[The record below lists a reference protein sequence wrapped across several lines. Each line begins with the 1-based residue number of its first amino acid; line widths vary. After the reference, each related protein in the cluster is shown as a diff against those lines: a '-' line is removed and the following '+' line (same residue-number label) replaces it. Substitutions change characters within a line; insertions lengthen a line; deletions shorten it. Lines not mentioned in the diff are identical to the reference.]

1 MGFVLADW
9 QQVMELAARRTS
21 CVWLWSVSLTSLQ
34 TRKPSSSSCA
44 ASYWSQTHPL
54 SAGKPTAWH
63 FIFTGSVDL
72 WNIQTG
78 GLLKAQTWMD
88 SGPILQK
95 TTSFKTI
102 WVNVWSN
109 YLILKT
115 HHWLMILY
123 VGTQVNLSRRCCWNW
138 LGPSGLSCL
147 HMDAKLPSL
156 STCLDTSPLKHL
168 KQRKR
173 FVHRF
178 YGLLLEN
185 FRI

>member
-1 MGFVLADW
+1 MGFVLAIW

-21 CVWLWSVSLTSLQ
+21 SVWLWSVSLTSLQ

-72 WNIQTG
+72 WNIQAG

-88 SGPILQK
+88 IGPILQK
-95 TTSFKTI
+95 TTSFQTI

-109 YLILKT
+109 DLILKT

-173 FVHRF
+173 FVQR
-178 YGLLLEN
+178 LLLEN